1 MAKQNMGKKGKERFN
16 KKKVPK
22 GERGHRKAP
31 GGPPGGGSPHGAKPG
46 RTRSLLR
53 KKNYGAEP
61 RNRGARKKKGVQVQG
76 GGIQGYDRTQRILL
90 VGEGNLSMARALLRL
105 FEGDGRNLVATTC
118 DTEAELH
125 EARAP
130 QVAAAARARSRRGA
144 DAMHA
149 CAPPCHA

>member
-22 GERGHRKAP
+22 GERGHKKAP
-31 GGPPGGGSPHGAKPG
+31 GGPPGGVSPHGPG

-53 KKNYGAEP
+53 KKNHGAEP
-61 RNRGARKKKGVQVQG
+61 RNRGARKKKGGPVQG
-76 GGIQGYDRTQRILL
+76 GGVQGYDASQRILL

-105 FEGDGRNLVATTC
+105 FEGNGHNLVATTY

-125 EARAP
+125 EARTPPA
-130 QVAAAARARSRRGA
+130 AAAARARRATAR
-144 DAMHA
+144 
-149 CAPPCHA
+149 

>member
-22 GERGHRKAP
+22 GERGHKKKAP

-46 RTRSLLR
+46 RTRSLIR
-53 KKNYGAEP
+53 KKHYGAEP
-61 RNRGARKKKGVQVQG
+61 RNRGARKKKGGPVQG
-76 GGIQGYDRTQRILL
+76 GGVQGYHSGQTILL

-105 FEGDGRNLVATTC
+105 FEGNGRNLVATTY

-125 EARAP
+125 EARALP
-130 QVAAAARARSRRGA
+130 AAAAARARLATRR
-144 DAMHA
+144 
-149 CAPPCHA
+149 